1 MLKCNVYQVKLN
13 DMWYQS
19 ICMNWR
25 SHKVQ
30 QNAINKNTDVI
41 KAHDSSWSELRQSV
55 TESSDMD
62 GAHVQLE

>member
-1 MLKCNVYQVKLN
+1 
-13 DMWYQS
+13 MWYQS